1 MVGPSEVAGGLET
14 QSRGIKAEG
23 PQLLVERFKWGG
35 GSHFSC
41 GLLNGHNFWSVSDDA
56 VEVVV
61 VVGGVLKISLV
72 LVLAAFNQKVDGL
85 VMSGRWC
92 FEP

>member
-61 VVGGVLKISLV
+61 CSDLVLKI
-72 LVLAAFNQKVDGL
+72 
-85 VMSGRWC
+85 
-92 FEP
+92 